1 MPSEASPNVLS
12 QPTRARLFELLRDL
26 KRPAPT
32 SELSEKLGLHPN
44 GVRTHLEVMARAGV
58 LMRERERQ
66 GRGRPRDL
74 WAIDPAARPG
84 GEAPTAYDDLSEWL
98 VEAVE
103 RGVGDPR
110 GIEDLG
116 RSIGMKL
123 TNGKDV
129 NSDPESRFRD
139 ALAAM
144 GFQPRQAAANG
155 DEVTYCLTNCPYR
168 ETARNGQALV
178 CGLHRGI
185 TAGLLESLKPGATLT
200 GFEIK
205 DPDRAG
211 CLVTASGLK

>member
-1 MPSEASPNVLS
+1 MSTETAANVLS
-12 QPTRARLFELLRDL
+12 QPTRASLFELLREL

-32 SELSEKLGLHPN
+32 VELSERLGLHPN
-44 GVRTHLEVMARAGV
+44 GVRNHLEAMARAGV
-58 LMRERERQ
+58 VLRERERQ

-98 VEAVE
+98 VEAVD
-103 RGVGDPR
+103 RGVADPR
-110 GIEDLG
+110 GIEELG

-123 TNGKDV
+123 TDGQEVNG
-129 NSDPESRFRD
+129 DPESRLRD

-144 GFQPRQAAANG
+144 GFQPRPAG
-155 DEVTYCLTNCPYR
+155 TSGYEVTYCLTNCPYR

-185 TAGLLESLKPGATLT
+185 TAGLIESLKPGATLT

-211 CLVTASGLK
+211 CLVTASGLR